1 MIYQLDARYYVRPLD
16 ESDID
21 GPYPGW
27 FEDQDVCRFNG
38 HGKFFQNKQTLR
50 DFVLT
55 ANSERSVVW
64 AMCHVD
70 DGHIGNISLQ
80 NISFIDRTAEFAI
93 LLGNRCHW
101 GKGVGQLA
109 GIMLLKH
116 GFQKLNLER
125 IYCGTADTNVGI
137 KKLALGLGMIHEGT
151 RRSHLFLEGERID
164 IVEYGVL
171 RSEFM
176 ALTDT

>member
-1 MIYQLDARYYVRPLD
+1 MIYKLDERYYVRPLN
-16 ESDID
+16 ESDLD
-21 GPYPGW
+21 GPYPTW
-27 FEDQDVCRFNG
+27 FEDQEVCRFNG
-38 HGKFFQNKQTLR
+38 HGKFFQNRQSIR

-55 ANSERSVVW
+55 ANSEKQVVW

-80 NISFIDRTAEFAI
+80 NISFVNRTAEFAI
-93 LLGNRCHW
+93 LLGDRRHW

-109 GIMLLKH
+109 GMVLLKH

-125 IYCGTADTNVGI
+125 IYCGTADTNVGM
-137 KKLALGLGMIHEGT
+137 KKLAITLGMIHEGT
-151 RRSHLFLEGERID
+151 RRSHLFLEGERVD

-171 RSEFM
+171 RPEFVS
-176 ALTDT
+176 LIDS